1 MSSEHQQSG
10 KLRLLLSTIP
20 ALLLLLA
27 VEVFG
32 TGEMMHAQFLKLGQD
47 FFTEYHE
54 LRHDPVKPSCDPNQF
69 AVTTSTKA
77 ADSGDDELDDL
88 LDDDEEDG
96 ATDSDNGSTADVDAE
111 LDDLLEDEPEETA
124 AKPKTEEDELD
135 DLLDDDEEEASSNS
149 QAMLAARQAAKKNCE
164 EQHAKYN
171 RINARI
177 TPSVKRFRA
186 LEHFVAGA
194 AKLGLDYLR
203 HILVCLL
210 LICAVTATYLRH
222 HIALR
227 PAKFVIDH
235 RVSEG
240 AQLIA
245 NLLLLHSSWSL
256 KKVDEA
262 SGIAIEHPEI
272 HYFWIIGFFALVCA
286 NLAHL
291 IKAPADIET
300 EEGVS
305 IGSLGRAL
313 LCVPIYTVMCL
324 VSGLYFLLAE
334 GHSSGLGIYLTKLT
348 EHAILYIHVG
358 LYVWVGMLLKRTRLA
373 PMSFDFVRPLKL
385 SPEILAFV
393 TVVAAALPTAYSG
406 ASGIFVIAVGAVIYN
421 ELMAAGSRPQLA
433 LAATAM
439 SGSMGVV
446 LSPCLLVV
454 IVASLNKQVTTDQL
468 YHWGFRVFLLTA
480 TLFLAASLF
489 NRKGPMMGSTVKD
502 ALPQMAQ
509 KGKALVPFIVF
520 AAFLLVAYRYLLGA
534 HLDEHTAPVILPVI
548 LILLLGYDRWQLKK
562 SDAAASVPSEYP
574 DAGTVRLVEDATKE
588 TTGHIGALL
597 MLMGLS
603 ICLGGI
609 VERADLMA
617 HVPESFGSVTMTM
630 TVLVVVLVIIGMTMD
645 PYGAVILVSATIA
658 EVAYRNGIDAVHFWM
673 VVLVAFELGYLTPP
687 VALNHL
693 LTRQVVGDQEFIRSQ
708 QTTGSFW
715 SRHERIL
722 LPISVM
728 GIALLIVAYL
738 PLFVS

>member
-1 MSSEHQQSG
+1 MSSEQQQSG
-10 KLRLLLSTIP
+10 KPRLLLSTIP

-54 LRHDPVKPSCDPNQF
+54 LRHDPEKPSCDPSQF
-69 AVTTSTKA
+69 AVTTSSKT
-77 ADSGDDELDDL
+77 ADTTDDELDDL
-88 LDDDEEDG
+88 LADDDDTSEESDRD
-96 ATDSDNGSTADVDAE
+96 ATAAVDAE
-111 LDDLLEDEPEETA
+111 LDDLLEDEPSEES
-124 AKPKTEEDELD
+124 AKPETEEDELD
-135 DLLDDDEEEASSNS
+135 DLLGDDDDEASSNE
-149 QAMLAARQAAKKNCE
+149 QAILAARQAAKKNCE
-164 EQHAKYN
+164 DQHAKYKS
-171 RINARI
+171 ITARI

-194 AKLGLDYLR
+194 AKLGLDFLR

-227 PAKFVIDH
+227 PSRFLIDH

-240 AQLIA
+240 SQLIA

-256 KKVDEA
+256 KRVDEA

-272 HYFWIIGFFALVCA
+272 HYFWIIGFLALVCV
-286 NLAHL
+286 NLFHL
-291 IKAPADIET
+291 IKTPEAIQK
-300 EEGVS
+300 EEDFTAASV
-305 IGSLGRAL
+305 GRAL

-324 VSGLYFLLAE
+324 VSGFYFLLAE

-406 ASGIFVIAVGAVIYN
+406 ASGIFVIAVGAVIYK

-480 TLFLAASLF
+480 TLFLIASLF
-489 NRKGPMMGSTVKD
+489 NRKGPMLGSTLKE
-502 ALPQMAQ
+502 ALPQMGQ

-520 AAFLLVAYRYLLGA
+520 AAILLVAYRYLLGA

-548 LILLLGYDRWQLKK
+548 LILLLAYDRWQLKR
-562 SDAAASVPSEYP
+562 SDSTASVETELP

-630 TVLVVVLVIIGMTMD
+630 TVLVVVLVVIGMTMD

-693 LTRQVVGDQEFIRSQ
+693 LTRQVVGDQEFVLSQ
-708 QTTGSFW
+708 QTKGSFW

-728 GIALLIVAYL
+728 GTALLLVAYL
-738 PLFVS
+738 PLFFS